1 MSIENS
7 SKKMTSNNL
16 SSYKISFCNNFSND
30 KKKVTFFRKYSYNKN
45 IYNTKFFTRVFT
57 DFKISVK
64 KEKDITI
71 NKHKKSKSTPHMHF
85 DIKNFENLN
94 NEIKVKNKIKNEPY
108 FRKIYSNEVIEFKN
122 EITKKSH
129 YIKKYK
135 EDDISFTKNSIIP
148 EIKWQDYDN
157 DVLTSEEQKK
167 YAIKR
172 EMNFLGDTIKRIQNN
187 YKFFQCN
194 VKMYALSQKYPSKIM
209 TN

>member
-1 MSIENS
+1 MSFENTN
-7 SKKMTSNNL
+7 KKFAPNNQVIKL
-16 SSYKISFCNNFSND
+16 VFAIIFQIKKIRQ
-30 KKKVTFFRKYSYNKN
+30 VTFYRKHSHNKN
-45 IYNTKFFTRVFT
+45 IYNIKIFTCVFSE
-57 DFKISVK
+57 FKISDK

-71 NKHKKSKSTPHMHF
+71 NKHKKSKSSPHMHF
-85 DIKNFENLN
+85 DIKNFINLN

-148 EIKWQDYDN
+148 EIKWQNYDN
-157 DVLTSEEQKK
+157 DALTSEEQKK

-172 EMNFLGDTIKRIQNN
+172 EINFLGDTIKRIQNN
-187 YKFFQCN
+187 HKFFQCN
-194 VKMYALSQKYPSKIM
+194 VKMYELSQKYPSKIM

>member
-1 MSIENS
+1 MSIENTN
-7 SKKMTSNNL
+7 KKIVLNNL
-16 SSYKISFCNNFSND
+16 SSYKISFCNNFSN
-30 KKKVTFFRKYSYNKN
+30 KKNKVTFYRKHSHNKN
-45 IYNTKFFTRVFT
+45 IYNIKIFTCVFSE
-57 DFKISVK
+57 FKISDK

-71 NKHKKSKSTPHMHF
+71 NKHKKSKSSPHMHF
-85 DIKNFENLN
+85 DIKNFINLN

-148 EIKWQDYDN
+148 EIKWQNYDN
-157 DVLTSEEQKK
+157 DALTSEEQKK

-172 EMNFLGDTIKRIQNN
+172 EINFLGDTIKRIQNN
-187 YKFFQCN
+187 HKFFQCN
-194 VKMYALSQKYPSKIM
+194 VKMYELSQKYPSKIM

>member
-1 MSIENS
+1 MSFENTN
-7 SKKMTSNNL
+7 KKFAPNNL
-16 SSYKISFCNNFSND
+16 SSYKISFCNNFSN
-30 KKKVTFFRKYSYNKN
+30 KKNKVTFYRKHSHNKN
-45 IYNTKFFTRVFT
+45 IYNIKIFTCVFSE
-57 DFKISVK
+57 FKISDK

-71 NKHKKSKSTPHMHF
+71 NKHKKSKSSPHMHF
-85 DIKNFENLN
+85 DIKNFINLN

-148 EIKWQDYDN
+148 EIKWQNYDN
-157 DVLTSEEQKK
+157 DALTSEEQKK

-172 EMNFLGDTIKRIQNN
+172 EINFLGDTIKRIQNN
-187 YKFFQCN
+187 HKFFQCN
-194 VKMYALSQKYPSKIM
+194 VKMYELSQKYPSKIM

>member
-1 MSIENS
+1 M
-7 SKKMTSNNL
+7 
-16 SSYKISFCNNFSND
+16 SSYKISFCNNFSN
-30 KKKVTFFRKYSYNKN
+30 KKNKVNFYRKHSYNKN
-45 IYNTKFFTRVFT
+45 IYNNKIFIHVFT

-71 NKHKKSKSTPHMHF
+71 NKHKKSKSSPHMHF
-85 DIKNFENLN
+85 DIN

-108 FRKIYSNEVIEFKN
+108 FRKIYSNEVLEFKN
-122 EITKKSH
+122 DITKKSH

-135 EDDISFTKNSIIP
+135 EDDIFFTKNSIVP
-148 EIKWQDYDN
+148 EIRWQDYDN

-172 EMNFLGDTIKRIQNN
+172 EINFLGDTIKRIQNN

-194 VKMYALSQKYPSKIM
+194 VKMYELSQKFPSKIM

>member
-1 MSIENS
+1 MSIENTN
-7 SKKMTSNNL
+7 KKIVLNNL
-16 SSYKISFCNNFSND
+16 SSYKISFCNNFSN
-30 KKKVTFFRKYSYNKN
+30 KKNKVNFYRKHSYNKN
-45 IYNTKFFTRVFT
+45 IYNIKIFIHVFS

-71 NKHKKSKSTPHMHF
+71 NKHKKSKSSPHMHF
-85 DIKNFENLN
+85 DIN

-108 FRKIYSNEVIEFKN
+108 FRKIYSNEVLEFKN

-148 EIKWQDYDN
+148 EIKWQNYDN
-157 DVLTSEEQKK
+157 DALTSEEQKK

-172 EMNFLGDTIKRIQNN
+172 EINFLGDTIKRIQNN
-187 YKFFQCN
+187 HKFFQCN
-194 VKMYALSQKYPSKIM
+194 VKMYELSQKYPSKIM

>member
-1 MSIENS
+1 MSIENTN
-7 SKKMTSNNL
+7 KKIVLNNL
-16 SSYKISFCNNFSND
+16 SSYKISFCNNFSN
-30 KKKVTFFRKYSYNKN
+30 KKNKVNFYRKHSYNKN
-45 IYNTKFFTRVFT
+45 IYNIKIFIHVFS

-71 NKHKKSKSTPHMHF
+71 NKHKKSKSSPHMHF
-85 DIKNFENLN
+85 DIN

-108 FRKIYSNEVIEFKN
+108 FRKIYSNEVLEFKN

-135 EDDISFTKNSIIP
+135 EDDISFTKNSIVP

-172 EMNFLGDTIKRIQNN
+172 EINFLGDAIKRIQNN

-194 VKMYALSQKYPSKIM
+194 VKMYELSQKFPSKIM

>member
-1 MSIENS
+1 MSIENTN
-7 SKKMTSNNL
+7 KKIILNNL
-16 SSYKISFCNNFSND
+16 SSYKISFCNNFSN
-30 KKKVTFFRKYSYNKN
+30 KKNKVTFYRKNSYNKN
-45 IYNTKFFTRVFT
+45 IYNIKAFNHVFS

-71 NKHKKSKSTPHMHF
+71 NKYKKSKSSPHMHF
-85 DIKNFENLN
+85 DINLN

-108 FRKIYSNEVIEFKN
+108 FRKIYSNEVLEFKN

-135 EDDISFTKNSIIP
+135 EDDISFTKNSIVP
-148 EIKWQDYDN
+148 EIKWQNYDN
-157 DVLTSEEQKK
+157 DVLTNEEQKK

-172 EMNFLGDTIKRIQNN
+172 EINFLGDAIKRIQNN

-194 VKMYALSQKYPSKIM
+194 VKMYELSQKYPSKIM

>member
-1 MSIENS
+1 MSFENTN
-7 SKKMTSNNL
+7 KKIVLNNL
-16 SSYKISFCNNFSND
+16 SSYKISFCNNFSN
-30 KKKVTFFRKYSYNKN
+30 KKNKVTFYRKHSHNKN
-45 IYNTKFFTRVFT
+45 IYNIKIFTCVFSE
-57 DFKISVK
+57 FKISDK

-71 NKHKKSKSTPHMHF
+71 NKHKKSKSSPHMHF
-85 DIKNFENLN
+85 DIKNFINLN

-148 EIKWQDYDN
+148 EIKWQNYDN
-157 DVLTSEEQKK
+157 DALTSEEQKK

-172 EMNFLGDTIKRIQNN
+172 EINFLGDTIKRIQNN
-187 YKFFQCN
+187 HKFFQCN
-194 VKMYALSQKYPSKIM
+194 VKMYELSQKYPSKIM

>member
-1 MSIENS
+1 MSFENTN
-7 SKKMTSNNL
+7 KKFAPNNL
-16 SSYKISFCNNFSND
+16 SSYKISFCNNFSN
-30 KKKVTFFRKYSYNKN
+30 KKNKVNFYRKHSYNKN
-45 IYNTKFFTRVFT
+45 IYNIKIFIHVFS

-71 NKHKKSKSTPHMHF
+71 NKHKKSKSSPHMHF
-85 DIKNFENLN
+85 DIN

-108 FRKIYSNEVIEFKN
+108 FRKIYSNEVLEFKN

-135 EDDISFTKNSIIP
+135 EDDISFTKNSIVP
-148 EIKWQDYDN
+148 EIKWQNYDN

-172 EMNFLGDTIKRIQNN
+172 EINFLGDTIKRIQNN

-194 VKMYALSQKYPSKIM
+194 VKMYELSQKYPSKIM